1 MQRATPFLVIFLV
14 LGLLGTLATA
24 LTVQPPSPV
33 IYVNSGQVVPFLISL
48 NTVNGQAYYAKI
60 SISAQS
66 GLTASVNVTAYPSSG
81 TSSTNVTI
89 PVGVTVSGN
98 PGVYQLNITVT
109 EYNSTTTPQSVLAS
123 YTYMAY
129 VHIISPQSLPVLT
142 FNSLTMYKAQSVN
155 IVVPPNASGWYIKY
169 KVLYPNASVAQSVF
183 SKMFS
188 GSLPTINVSVK
199 PSATSGTTNTTV
211 TFNVTVSTNLKFGEV
226 PVTIIVYEY
235 LNGTNTLYATQVL
248 HFRFFVVPPNSQG
261 LFVGAPRFAN
271 FTTVGHAKFGNVSI
285 MNGNMPAKIISVVK
299 GPNSVQV
306 LFNDSFTGMISFQSN
321 VTPLAIYAD
330 GQKLQEVFYTLPAN
344 LPLGTWTDI
353 GGTIYVN
360 ADPSN
365 VTVVYNTTTTTTSTT
380 NATSTTTTTSSGTSS
395 PSLTGA
401 VSSQVSSIKGQLTS
415 FYEQHK
421 ALVLISLAFLFIVI
435 VVALLVRR

>member
-1 MQRATPFLVIFLV
+1 MQRATPFLVAFLV

-24 LTVQPPSPV
+24 VASTSLTSALF
-33 IYVNSGQVVPFLISL
+33 ISSGQPMS
-48 NTVNGQAYYAKI
+48 
-60 SISAQS
+60 
-66 GLTASVNVTAYPSSG
+66 
-81 TSSTNVTI
+81 
-89 PVGVTVSGN
+89 
-98 PGVYQLNITVT
+98 
-109 EYNSTTTPQSVLAS
+109 E
-123 YTYMAY
+123 
-129 VHIISPQSLPVLT
+129 
-142 FNSLTMYKAQSVN
+142 AQSVN

-169 KVLYPNASVAQSVF
+169 NVLYPNASVAQSVF

-211 TFNVTVSTNLKFGEV
+211 AFNITVSTNLKFGEV
-226 PVTIIVYEY
+226 PVTLVVYEY

-248 HFRFFVVPPNSQG
+248 HFRFFIVPPNSQG

-285 MNGNMPAKIISVVK
+285 MNGNMPTKIISVVK

-330 GQKLQEVFYTLPAN
+330 GQKLQEVFFTLPAN

-353 GGTIYVN
+353 GGTIYIN

-365 VTVVYNTTTTTTSTT
+365 VTVVYNSTTATSTDT
-380 NATSTTTTTSSGTSS
+380 NTTTTTSSSTSS
-395 PSLTGA
+395 PSLAGS
-401 VSSQVSSIKGQLTS
+401 VSSQVSSMATQFKQ

-421 ALVLISLAFLFIVI
+421 ALILISLAFLF
-435 VVALLVRR
+435 VAILAVLLVRR

>member
-1 MQRATPFLVIFLV
+1 MQRGTPFLVVFLV
-14 LGLLGTLATA
+14 FGLLGTLAT
-24 LTVQPPSPV
+24 TVMATPPSTV
-33 IYVNSGQVVPFLISL
+33 I
-48 NTVNGQAYYAKI
+48 A
-60 SISAQS
+60 
-66 GLTASVNVTAYPSSG
+66 
-81 TSSTNVTI
+81 
-89 PVGVTVSGN
+89 N
-98 PGVYQLNITVT
+98 PGQTM
-109 EYNSTTTPQSVLAS
+109 SGSQSVS
-123 YTYMAY
+123 
-129 VHIISPQSLPVLT
+129 
-142 FNSLTMYKAQSVN
+142 
-155 IVVPPNASGWYIKY
+155 IVVPPGASGWYIKY

-188 GSLPTINVSVK
+188 GNVPTINVTVT
-199 PSATSGTTNTTV
+199 PSATSGTGNATV
-211 TFNVTVSTNLKFGEV
+211 TFNVTVSSNLKFGEI
-226 PVTIIVYEY
+226 PVTVIVYEY
-235 LNGTNTLYATQVL
+235 LNGTNTLYATQAL

-330 GQKLQEVFYTLPAN
+330 GQKLQEVFYTVPAN
-344 LPLGTWTDI
+344 IPLGTWVDI
-353 GGTIYVN
+353 GNTVYIN

-365 VTVVYNTTTTTTSTT
+365 VTVVYNTTTTT
-380 NATSTTTTTSSGTSS
+380 ATSANTTTTTSSGTSS

-401 VSSQVSSIKGQLTS
+401 VSSKVSSLSGQLTS

-421 ALVLISLAFLFIVI
+421 ALVLISLAFLFVVV